1 MSSDL
6 PVPPYD
12 DRKQVADPV
21 EDTGT
26 EKDGADVGGARRHRT
41 SDPGTVDDHGGRT
54 TSSAEEQPAV
64 DVEGGGQEDPG
75 VGPAHVTGVRRGED
89 RRG

>member
-6 PVPPYD
+6 PVPPHD
-12 DRKQVADPV
+12 DRKEVADPV
-21 EDTGT
+21 EDAGT
-26 EKDGADVGGARRHRT
+26 EKGGADVGGARRHRT
-41 SDPGTVDDHGGRT
+41 SGPDTVDDPGGRT
-54 TSSAEEQPAV
+54 ASPAEEQPAEQ
-64 DVEGGGQEDPG
+64 VEGGGQEDPG